1 MIWKTWWMEKQPF
14 LKTNDQCI
22 KKLPRI
28 ELDAFWLLYQD
39 NIQTF
44 YGVFLE
50 LLMMECYLFSWK
62 YHMTEKVMSYSMPFF
77 RFFGCTSIGGIVAK
91 PRCQSEAFG
100 PKTWWH
106 STWFGRTQ
114 KSWHSKLFSRYWSGI
129 WSSQALFWWGMY

>member
-1 MIWKTWWMEKQPF
+1 MYKYLEKLVEEKQSS
-14 LKTNDQCI
+14 LKTNGQCI

-28 ELDAFWLLYQD
+28 ALDAFWLLYQD

-77 RFFGCTSIGGIVAK
+77 RL
-91 PRCQSEAFG
+91 
-100 PKTWWH
+100 
-106 STWFGRTQ
+106 Q
-114 KSWHSKLFSRYWSGI
+114 KGSAENDLANMI
-129 WSSQALFWWGMY
+129 L